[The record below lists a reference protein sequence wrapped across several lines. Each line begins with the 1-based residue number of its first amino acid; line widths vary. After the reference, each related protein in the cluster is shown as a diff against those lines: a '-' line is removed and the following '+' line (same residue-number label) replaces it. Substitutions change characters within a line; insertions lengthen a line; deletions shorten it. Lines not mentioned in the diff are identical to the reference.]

1 MSDVVVCVPKSFGL
15 ETWIA
20 EGDAADTP
28 WSGREWDFYLG
39 SVRQRYPMRT
49 RRSTMP
55 LCEHNDD
62 TITCH
67 TCGAVVDDDARA
79 AQADSGGGPMLTQW
93 YCRAHL
99 VAGLRKL
106 QAEIRAQKA
115 ECEPQPAT
123 CWCRRFGDCTRDP
136 RSSVLA
142 ALHQP
147 ACTCACHDDEKAE
160 P

>member
-1 MSDVVVCVPKSFGL
+1 
-15 ETWIA
+15 
-20 EGDAADTP
+20 
-28 WSGREWDFYLG
+28 
-39 SVRQRYPMRT
+39 
-49 RRSTMP
+49 MP